1 VLRHRDL
8 FSILIDYADRGQRT
22 TALLIDFLNLVSD
35 RNCVSDEHGAQVAD
49 VIITDGDG
57 ALFRVRYG
65 SFLQHSGRGRGHV
78 ADKQRT
84 MGNAPL
90 ILGTAHELLVD
101 VIRRKIA
108 SDARKQID
116 IGFADGTPVQT
127 ST

>member
-1 VLRHRDL
+1 
-8 FSILIDYADRGQRT
+8 
-22 TALLIDFLNLVSD
+22 
-35 RNCVSDEHGAQVAD
+35 
-49 VIITDGDG
+49 
-57 ALFRVRYG
+57 
-65 SFLQHSGRGRGHV
+65 
-78 ADKQRT
+78 